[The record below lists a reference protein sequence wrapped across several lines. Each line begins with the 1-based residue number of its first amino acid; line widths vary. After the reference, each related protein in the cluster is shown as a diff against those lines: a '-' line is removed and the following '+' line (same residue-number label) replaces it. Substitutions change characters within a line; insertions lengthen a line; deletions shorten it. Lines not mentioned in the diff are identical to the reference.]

1 MSKVAV
7 IITIGQA
14 VTSII
19 QAIEHG
25 KSIYDQTVKFMD
37 SMQIDSGLTGAA
49 KKAAVLDKMR
59 EIILGENQDWERWE
73 LALSSFIDTIKTTYN
88 QFKAL
93 FPKYA

>member
-14 VTSII
+14 VTGII
-19 QAIEHG
+19 HAIEHG
-25 KSIYDQTVKFMD
+25 KNIYDQTVKFMD
-37 SMQIDSGLTGAA
+37 SMQIESSLTGAA
-49 KKAAVLDKMR
+49 KKAAVMDKMK
-59 EIILGENQDWERWE
+59 EILLGQNEDWERWK
-73 LALSSFIDTIKTTYN
+73 LALSSFIDMIKTTYN